1 MKNIKIISVVG
12 TRPNFMKIAP
22 IIRAFKK
29 NQSIENILLHTGQHY
44 DEKMSSIFF
53 DELEIP
59 KPDIE
64 LNIGSDT
71 QTKQV
76 AKIMM
81 KFEEV
86 CDKVKPQAVIV
97 VGDVNS
103 TMACTLVAAKK
114 GITVFHIEA
123 GIRSGDKEMP
133 EEINRLVTDSISNYL
148 LPPSSDA
155 VDNLIN
161 EGHPKE
167 KIGLVGN
174 IMIDTLKYSQEKIS
188 KSDVLHQYN
197 LVKKEYAVLTMH
209 RPSNVD
215 NKKVL
220 TDLIDA
226 FEYTQN
232 KIKIISPIHPRTKK
246 TLEQFGLYQ
255 KVLNLPNFIITESLG
270 YLDFGK
276 LVSNAKFVITDSG
289 GLQEET
295 TVYKIP
301 CITIRKNT
309 ERPITIWEGTNEL
322 AGTDK
327 DKIIE
332 LVDKILENRWKKGSI
347 PNLWDGKTAERVV
360 KYITEKL
367 TTK

>member
-1 MKNIKIISVVG
+1 MKKMKIISVVG

-22 IIRAFKK
+22 IIRAFNK
-29 NQSIENILLHTGQHY
+29 NKFIENILLHTGQHY

-86 CDKVKPQAVIV
+86 CDEVKPQAILV

-103 TMACTLVAAKK
+103 TMACALVAAKK
-114 GITVFHIEA
+114 GIKVFHIEA

-133 EEINRLVTDSISNYL
+133 EEINRLVTDSISDYL

-155 VDNLIN
+155 VDNLLN
-161 EGHPKE
+161 EGHAKE

-188 KSDVLHQYN
+188 KSDVLTKYKLTQN
-197 LVKKEYAVLTMH
+197 EYAVLTMH

-232 KIKIISPIHPRTKK
+232 KIKIISPVHPRTKK
-246 TLEQFGLYQ
+246 MLKEFDLYER
-255 KVLNLPNFIITESLG
+255 VLNLPNFIITESLG

-276 LVSNAKFVITDSG
+276 LVSNARFVITDSG

-295 TVYKIP
+295 TVYQIP
-301 CITIRKNT
+301 CITIRENT
-309 ERPITIWEGTNEL
+309 ERPVTIWEGTNEL

-327 DKIIE
+327 DKIKGF
-332 LVDKILENRWKKGSI
+332 VDKILDNKWKKGSI
-347 PNLWDGKTAERVV
+347 PELWDGNTAERIVDF
-360 KYITEKL
+360 ITEKL
-367 TTK
+367 ISK

>member
-1 MKNIKIISVVG
+1 MKIISVVG

-22 IIRAFKK
+22 IMRAFRK
-29 NQSIENILLHTGQHY
+29 NKSIENILLHTGQHY

-71 QTKQV
+71 QTRQV

-86 CDKVKPQAVIV
+86 CDQIKPQAIIV

-103 TMACTLVAAKK
+103 TMACALVAAKK
-114 GITVFHIEA
+114 GIAVFHIEA
-123 GIRSGDKEMP
+123 GIRSGDREMP
-133 EEINRLVTDSISNYL
+133 EEINRLVTDSISDYL

-161 EGHPKE
+161 EGHVKE

-174 IMIDTLKYSQEKIS
+174 IMIDTLQFSQEKIS
-188 KSDVLHQYN
+188 KSDILSKYN
-197 LVKKEYAVLTMH
+197 LAKDEYAVLTMH

-215 NKKVL
+215 DKKVL

-232 KIKIISPIHPRTKK
+232 KIKLISPVHPRTKK
-246 TLEQFGLYQ
+246 MLKEFGLYER
-255 KVLNLPNFIITESLG
+255 VLNLPNFIITESLG

-276 LVSNAKFVITDSG
+276 LVSNARFVITDSG

-295 TVYKIP
+295 TVYQIP

-327 DKIIE
+327 EKVIGF
-332 LVDKILENRWKKGSI
+332 VDDILANKWKKGSL
-347 PNLWDGKTAERVV
+347 PELWDGKTAERIVDF
-360 KYITEKL
+360 ISEKL
-367 TTK
+367 TS